1 MEGDLTLS
9 SAPLVDLCHQLGI
22 ATADLVAVESVDTL
36 SHGFPLG
43 SLEAAR
49 LDVSTVRGFVEHYA
63 DDARVEVRTGDLTE
77 IVLGP
82 GVTDADVA
90 AFAAAA
96 ASGGPYEAI
105 VQVDKARLA
114 ARIAGPSPTR
124 VVRVFL
130 FAESLRRALARGVTW
145 FEANVWAEAPAPL
158 VVAVLD
164 TDVSLVGVH
173 LTVAGGAS
181 LAQTR
186 EAASLPAP
194 GEEFGAVTASRDR
207 QIGWDTRWVG
217 ALTPWHFAL
226 SGTCADPEL
235 LNLLRAQVVK
245 LAVLFTCDRARS
257 RPGPTPPA
265 EILAEYRG
273 AQHLAVVSIDER
285 AQLDCTEAEA
295 AAMLRAAEWCYAR
308 HGTAGQPDW
317 VADRLPFVQTRVAQ
331 ALEPYPPEARL
342 GALTRSMPD
351 LLEGV
356 EWHWKAF
363 VEGKVGEFLGGV
375 QQVETVVSDTVGAFS
390 DRTAALAKGLTESIL
405 AAVAVLIGSFIAA
418 AFSTPFNATL
428 FRVGVLAYAG
438 YVVLFPGAV
447 GLISSTANLRRGRAE
462 FDARVERLNEAL
474 YPDKVAN
481 IVGTRVAD
489 AEHSYYRWLTFVAG
503 TYLAVAI
510 LAGVAAV
517 SVPGLVRSSSTD
529 HPQPTP
535 TTTTTA
541 ASRLACGERLL
552 VSAACR

>member
-9 SAPLVDLCHQLGI
+9 SAPLADLCHQFGI
-22 ATADLVAVESVDTL
+22 ATADLAAVEDADML
-36 SHGFPLG
+36 SHSFPLG

-49 LDVSTVRGFVEHYA
+49 LDVSTVRGFVKHYGDA
-63 DDARVEVRTGDLTE
+63 ARVEIRTGDLIE
-77 IVLGP
+77 IILGP
-82 GVTDADVA
+82 GVTDADIA

-105 VQVDKARLA
+105 VRVDKARLA
-114 ARIAGPSPTR
+114 ERIAGPSAAR
-124 VVRVFL
+124 AVRVFL
-130 FAESLRRALARGVTW
+130 FAESLRRALARGITW
-145 FEANVWAEAPAPL
+145 FEANVWAEAPGPL

-164 TDVSLVGVH
+164 TDVSLAGVH

-181 LAQTR
+181 LALAR
-186 EAASLPAP
+186 DAASVPAS
-194 GEEFGAVTASRDR
+194 GEEFDAIAASRDR
-207 QIGWDTRWVG
+207 HIGWDTRWVN

-235 LNLLRAQVVK
+235 FNLLRAQIVK
-245 LAVLFTCDRARS
+245 LAILFTCDRARS
-257 RPGPTPPA
+257 RLGPIPPA

-273 AQHLAVVSIDER
+273 AQHLAIVSIDER

-295 AAMLRAAEWCYAR
+295 VAMLRAVEWCYAR
-308 HGTAGQPDW
+308 HGTDGEPDW

-342 GALTRSMPD
+342 GALIRSMPD

-363 VEGKVGEFLGGV
+363 IEGKVGEFLGGV
-375 QQVETVVSDTVGAFS
+375 QQVETVVSDTVGAFA

-418 AFSTPFNATL
+418 AFSTPFNTTL

-438 YVVLFPGAV
+438 YVLLFPGAV
-447 GLISSTANLRRGRAE
+447 GLISSTTNLRRGRAE
-462 FDARVERLNEAL
+462 FDARVERLNDAL

-481 IVGTRVAD
+481 IVGTRVD
-489 AEHSYYRWLTFVAG
+489 KAEHSYYRWLAFVASV
-503 TYLAVAI
+503 YLAVAI
-510 LAGVAAV
+510 LAGAAAV
-517 SVPGLVRSSSTD
+517 SVPSLIRSNGTG
-529 HPQPTP
+529 HPQPAP
-535 TTTTTA
+535 LTTTTV
-541 ASRLACGERLL
+541 ASRVGDGECL
-552 VSAACR
+552 VVDVACR